1 MDILEV
7 IQKKLQSLKAE
18 AIEKLNELPEP
29 FNDLEDSENYNYFQ
43 GILTTVNSLENLII
57 EETQR
62 ELKEAIKNN

>member
-1 MDILEV
+1 M
-7 IQKKLQSLKAE
+7 QSLKAE

-29 FNDLEDSENYNYFQ
+29 FDDLEDGEIYDYFQ
-43 GILTTVNSLENLII
+43 GVLTTVNSLENLII